1 MTLFRH
7 PVAISAI
14 VLAATIPS
22 AARAQR
28 SDSYTWKLGLEAG
41 GMAFQTNSQDTK
53 VVPAAGA
60 HVLIMAHRGGLLF
73 GIDEGIGSNEQATGG
88 LVIFNDVRRYQAVL
102 MAFPVAGSVEPY
114 FGVGG
119 GILQVVGPRISSAI
133 SDPTARQTLLATA
146 QSASSTGFL
155 TALAGVQWRWG
166 RLNVF
171 AQYQATTSPSSDR
184 LLHGATQTLMGGIRI
199 GLGSSRERDTAGG
212 Y

>member
-14 VLAATIPS
+14 VLAAAMPS
-22 AARAQR
+22 AALAQR

-60 HVLIMAHRGGLLF
+60 HLLIMAHRGGLMF
-73 GIDEGIGSNEQATGG
+73 GVDEGIGSNEQASGG

-102 MAFPVAGSVEPY
+102 LAYPIAGPVEPY

-119 GILQVVGPRISSAI
+119 GIMQVVGPRISPSI
-133 SDPTARQTLLATA
+133 IDPADRDTDLAAA
-146 QSASSTGFL
+146 QDASASGFVS
-155 TALAGVQWRWG
+155 ALFGVQWRWG

-171 AQYQATTSPSSDR
+171 AQYEASTSPSSDK
-184 LLHGATQTLMGGIRI
+184 LLHGAAQTLMGGIRI
-199 GLGSSRERDTAGG
+199 GLGSAREGVTAGG